1 MSPNSTLYIK
11 NINTELL
18 IFMKF
23 NMNITAWSPTHLGPF
38 YFLLPV
44 PTMQVH
50 EVGATLEPFLKFHMV
65 TEL

>member
-1 MSPNSTLYIK
+1 
-11 NINTELL
+11 
-18 IFMKF
+18 MKF

-65 TEL
+65 TELWKLHNIYYNFICRGNEKM

>member
-1 MSPNSTLYIK
+1 
-11 NINTELL
+11 
-18 IFMKF
+18 MKF